1 MITLNV
7 SKLHKSFKQTDVL
20 TDLSFNWQTGIC
32 GIAGSNGAGK
42 STLIQILLGLIKPS
56 AGSINWT
63 VAGEPISRND
73 IRKVAGFAAPY
84 MQLYEELTPFENLQ
98 FLRNLHSGSD
108 LADPTA
114 LLERFKADLFAHS
127 PYGDLSTG
135 QQQRVKLAA
144 ALIHNPR
151 IICLDEPG
159 SNLDRD
165 GIELIEDLV
174 KEGRESKKM
183 VIIASNNTTELAMCD
198 DVINL

>member
-7 SKLHKSFKQTDVL
+7 SKLFKSFKQTDVI
-20 TDLSFNWQTGIC
+20 TDLSFNWQSGIC

-42 STLIQILLGLIKPS
+42 STLMQILLGLIKPS
-56 AGSINWT
+56 AGNVSWN
-63 VAGEPISRND
+63 VDGDPVSRND

-98 FLRNLHSGSD
+98 FLRDLHSGSE
-108 LADPTA
+108 LAEPAA
-114 LLERFKADLFAHS
+114 LLNRFKADLFAHS
-127 PYGDLSTG
+127 PYGELSTG

-144 ALIHNPR
+144 ALIHNPQ

-174 KEGRESKKM
+174 SEARSSNKM
-183 VIIASNNTTELAMCD
+183 VIIASNNSTELAMCD
-198 DVINL
+198 DVISL